1 MQNTLSKQ
9 PISMKKQVG
18 ATLMGMLFVGGLVV
32 FVAMLGMKLFPA
44 YQQFFSVKSVIRAMK
59 QEPLNTMSKSEIL
72 ASFNRRADVGY
83 VSAITSKDLEIG
95 KNASGDTVVTA
106 KYQVVTPL
114 VGNISALMD
123 FETSTDAKL

>member
-1 MQNTLSKQ
+1 MQNMLSKQ
-9 PISMKKQVG
+9 CVDMKKQAG

-83 VSAITSKDLEIG
+83 VTAITSKDLEIG

>member
-1 MQNTLSKQ
+1 MQNMLSKQ

-32 FVAMLGMKLFPA
+32 FVAMMGMKLFPA

>member
-1 MQNTLSKQ
+1 MQNITIREINSF
-9 PISMKKQVG
+9 KKQAG

-44 YQQFFSVKSVIRAMK
+44 YQQFFSVKSVIKAMK
-59 QEPLNTMSKSEIL
+59 QESLSSMTKSEIIQ
-72 ASFNRRADVGY
+72 SFDKRADAGY
-83 VSAITSKDLEIG
+83 VNAITGKDLEIG
-95 KNASGDTVVTA
+95 KNASGETVVTA

-114 VGNISALMD
+114 VGNISALME

>member
-1 MQNTLSKQ
+1 MQYILSEQ
-9 PISMKKQVG
+9 PLGKKKQVG

-83 VSAITSKDLEIG
+83 VTAITSKDLEIG
-95 KNASGDTVVTA
+95 KNASGETVVTA
-106 KYQVVTPL
+106 KYQVITPL

>member
-1 MQNTLSKQ
+1 MQNVLSKQ
-9 PISMKKQVG
+9 TLSMKKQAG

-32 FVAMLGMKLFPA
+32 FVAMMGMKLFPA

-59 QEPLNTMSKSEIL
+59 QDSLGTMSKNEII
-72 ASFNRRADVGY
+72 ASFDRRADAGY
-83 VSAITSKDLEIG
+83 VTAITGRDLEIG

-106 KYQVVTPL
+106 KYQVITPL